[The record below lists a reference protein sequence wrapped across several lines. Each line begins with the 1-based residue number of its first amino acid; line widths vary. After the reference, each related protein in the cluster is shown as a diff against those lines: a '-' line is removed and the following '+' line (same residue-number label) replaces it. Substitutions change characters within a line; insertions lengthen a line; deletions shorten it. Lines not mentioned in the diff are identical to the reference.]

1 MGKATVA
8 LDSSK
13 WLGLRALSAHGCLP
27 IVLVVLI
34 LFRPASAQEP
44 GTEKNV
50 LIFESFSVSSLGT
63 ADSLKSALRSG
74 SPWPVNFYVEYLE
87 GQRFDDEGY
96 EKGVFETLQHT
107 YAGQKLDL
115 VMAESYP
122 ALQFV
127 LKHRDE
133 LFPGVPI
140 VFWGVNINWIAVGQK
155 MWPGVTGVTDNLD
168 ARGTID
174 LALRLHPHTNTFA
187 VITNNSEFERHWLAV
202 VHAELVH
209 HQDSVREIDLVGL
222 PTGQLLERVAALP
235 PQTVVLFQEG
245 PQASIQ
251 PVMGAYEVLALV
263 GQRLP
268 TYCIFPEICLD
279 HGGIGGVASDW
290 EKTQIP
296 LAARVA
302 RRVLSGE
309 RPDDI
314 PVANGTG
321 YKVRVDW
328 RQLRRW
334 NLLESAL
341 PPGSLVLYREATFWE
356 RYRYYIMAAGVAIVI
371 QSALIIGLLWQR
383 ARKRKAEAV
392 LRESEKRFR
401 VMADTT
407 PSLVW
412 MCDPEGKVT
421 YLNERRVAFTGLDPK
436 AGYGD
441 TWTGYV
447 HPNDLKDVLDV
458 LVRSLKGHQSFS
470 NEYRL
475 RRRDGV
481 YRWVLDIAAPRIGGD
496 GVFAGFIGSASDV
509 TDQKLA
515 QEALEKMSG
524 KLIDAQEKERSRIAR
539 ELHDDIC
546 QRLTLLSLEI
556 QHAMETSDGATPPA
570 DRMEAAWEHCS
581 GIASDVQALSH
592 ELHSSMLDLLGLTA
606 AAKNF
611 CREFSLQQGIVVEFT
626 HTGMPQAL
634 PRDVSLCLF
643 RVVQEALHNAAK
655 HSGIDSFEVHLHGR
669 PGEIDLEVRD
679 AGAGFNVEKVRENGG
694 LGLISMQERVHL
706 VRGTFA
712 IDSKTNCGTTIR
724 ARVPL
729 VANISTKAATSKKVA
744 EEVSRTA

>member
-13 WLGLRALSAHGCLP
+13 WPGLRALSAHGCLP
-27 IVLVVLI
+27 IVLVFLI
-34 LFRPASAQEP
+34 LFGPASAQEP
-44 GTEKNV
+44 ETEKKV
-50 LIFESFSVSSLGT
+50 LIFESFSVPSLGT
-63 ADSLKSALRSG
+63 ADFLKSALRSG

-87 GQRFDDEGY
+87 GQRFDDEDY
-96 EKGVFETLQHT
+96 EKGLFETLQHT

-122 ALQFV
+122 SLQFV

-140 VFWGVNINWIAVGQK
+140 VFWGVHINRIAGQK

-174 LALRLHPHTNTFA
+174 LALRLHPHTNTVA
-187 VITNNSEFERHWLAV
+187 VITNNSEFERYWLAV

-235 PQTVVLFQEG
+235 RQTVVLFQEG

-251 PVMGAYEVLALV
+251 PVMGAYDILAWV

-268 TYCIFPEICLD
+268 TYCIFPETCLD
-279 HGGIGGVASDW
+279 HGGIGGVDSDW

-296 LAARVA
+296 LAAEVA

-309 RPDDI
+309 QPDNI
-314 PVANGTG
+314 PMANGTG

-356 RYRYYIMAAGVAIVI
+356 RYRYYIIASGVVIVI

-412 MCDPEGKVT
+412 MCDPEGNVT
-421 YLNERRVAFTGLDPK
+421 YLNARGVAFTGLNPK

-441 TWTGYV
+441 TWIGHV
-447 HPNDLKDVLDV
+447 HPDDLKNVQDALA
-458 LVRSLKGHQSFS
+458 RSLRCHQSFS
-470 NEYRL
+470 KEYRL
-475 RRRDGV
+475 RRHDGV
-481 YRWVLDIAAPRIGGD
+481 YRWMFDVAASRVNGD
-496 GVFAGFIGSASDV
+496 GSFAGFIGSAMDV

-515 QEALEKMSG
+515 QAALKNVSG
-524 KLIDAQEKERSRIAR
+524 QLIEAQEKERSRIAR
-539 ELHDDIC
+539 ELHDNIC

-556 QHAMETSDGATPPA
+556 QHAMKESEGMPPT
-570 DRMEAAWEHCS
+570 DPMEEVWEHCS
-581 GIASDVQALSH
+581 EIARDVQALSH

-606 AAKNF
+606 AVKNF
-611 CREFSLQQGIVVEFT
+611 CHEFSNQQGIIVEFAY
-626 HTGMPQAL
+626 TGVPEPL
-634 PRDVSLCLF
+634 PRDASLCLF

-655 HSGIDSFEVHLHGR
+655 HSGVDFFEVQLQGR
-669 PGEIDLEVRD
+669 SDVIDLEVRD
-679 AGAGFNVEKVRENGG
+679 AGAGFNLETVQKNGG

-712 IDSKTNCGTTIR
+712 IESEPNHGTTIR
-724 ARVPL
+724 VTVPL
-729 VANISTKAATSKKVA
+729 VANMSAKPALSKRVL
-744 EEVSRTA
+744 EEVRTA

>member
-13 WLGLRALSAHGCLP
+13 WLGLRALFAHGCLP
-27 IVLVVLI
+27 IVLVFLI

-44 GTEKNV
+44 ETEKNV
-50 LIFESFSVSSLGT
+50 LIFESFSVPSLGT

-96 EKGVFETLQHT
+96 EKGEFETLQHT

-140 VFWGVNINWIAVGQK
+140 VFWGVHINRIVVGQK

-174 LALRLHPHTNTFA
+174 LALRLHPHTNTVA
-187 VITNNSEFERHWLAV
+187 VITNNSEFDRYWMAA
-202 VHAELVH
+202 VHAELVR
-209 HQDSVREIDLVGL
+209 HQDSVREIDLFGL
-222 PTGQLLERVAALP
+222 PTSQLLERVAALP
-235 PQTVVLFQEG
+235 PQTVVLFQEA

-251 PVMGAYEVLALV
+251 PVMGAFDILAWI

-268 TYCIFPEICLD
+268 TYCVFPWVCLD
-279 HGGIGGVASDW
+279 HEGIGGVDSDW

-296 LAARVA
+296 LAAEVA

-309 RPDDI
+309 QPDDI

-356 RYRYYIMAAGVAIVI
+356 RYRYYIVAAGVVIVI

-401 VMADTT
+401 VMTDTT

-447 HPNDLKDVLDV
+447 HSNDLKNVLDA
-458 LVRSLKGHQSFS
+458 LARSLTCHESFS
-470 NEYRL
+470 SEYRL
-475 RRRDGV
+475 RRHDGI
-481 YRWVLDIAAPRIGGD
+481 YRWMFDVAASRVNGD
-496 GVFAGFIGSASDV
+496 GSFAGLIGSAIDV

-515 QEALEKMSG
+515 QAALKNVSG
-524 KLIDAQEKERSRIAR
+524 QLIEAQEKERSRIAR

-556 QHAMETSDGATPPA
+556 QHAMGKSDGTPPT
-570 DRMEAAWEHCS
+570 DRMEEVWEHCS
-581 GIASDVQALSH
+581 EIAGDVQALSH

-606 AAKNF
+606 AVKNF
-611 CREFSLQQGIVVEFT
+611 CQEFSNQQGIIVEFA
-626 HTGMPQAL
+626 HTGVPEPL

-655 HSGIDSFEVHLHGR
+655 HSGVDSLEVHLRGKLD
-669 PGEIDLEVRD
+669 GIELEVLD
-679 AGAGFNVEKVRENGG
+679 AGAGFNPENIQKNRG

-712 IDSKTNCGTTIR
+712 IDSKTNHGTTIR
-724 ARVPL
+724 VRVPL
-729 VANISTKAATSKKVA
+729 VANINTKTVASKKVT

>member
-1 MGKATVA
+1 
-8 LDSSK
+8 
-13 WLGLRALSAHGCLP
+13 
-27 IVLVVLI
+27 
-34 LFRPASAQEP
+34 
-44 GTEKNV
+44 
-50 LIFESFSVSSLGT
+50 
-63 ADSLKSALRSG
+63 
-74 SPWPVNFYVEYLE
+74 LE

-96 EKGVFETLQHT
+96 ERGVFETLQHT

-140 VFWGVNINWIAVGQK
+140 VFWGVNIKRIAVGQK

-174 LALRLHPHTNTFA
+174 LALRLHPHTNTVA
-187 VITNNSEFERHWLAV
+187 VITNNSEFERYWLAA
-202 VHAELVH
+202 VHAELIRH
-209 HQDSVREIDLVGL
+209 EDKVREIDLVAL
-222 PTGQLLERVAALP
+222 PTSQLLERVAALP
-235 PQTVVLFQEG
+235 SQTIVLFQEG
-245 PQASIQ
+245 PQVSVQ
-251 PVMGAYEVLALV
+251 PVIGPYEILAWV
-263 GQRLP
+263 SQRLP
-268 TYCIFPEICLD
+268 TYCIFPWTCLD
-279 HGGIGGVASDW
+279 HGGIGGVDSDW
-290 EKTQIP
+290 EETQIP
-296 LAARVA
+296 LAAKVA

-309 RPDDI
+309 HPDDI

-328 RQLRRW
+328 RQIRRW

-341 PPGSLVLYREATFWE
+341 PPGSMVLYREATFWE
-356 RYRYYIMAAGVAIVI
+356 RYRYYIIAAGVVIVI
-371 QSALIIGLLWQR
+371 QSGLIVGLLWQH
-383 ARKRKAEAV
+383 ARRRKAEAV

-407 PSLVW
+407 PSLIW

-421 YLNERRVAFTGLDPK
+421 YLNEQRVAFTGLDPK

-441 TWTGYV
+441 TWIGCV
-447 HPNDLKDVLDV
+447 HPDDLKNVLDA
-458 LVRSLKGHQSFS
+458 LARSLRCHQSFS

-475 RRRDGV
+475 RRHDGV
-481 YRWVLDIAAPRIGGD
+481 YRWMFDVAASRVNGD
-496 GVFAGFIGSASDV
+496 GSFAGFIGSAIDV

-515 QEALEKMSG
+515 QEALERLSG

-556 QHAMETSDGATPPA
+556 QHAMKESEGTPLT
-570 DRMEAAWEHCS
+570 DRMEEVWEHCS
-581 GIASDVQALSH
+581 EIAGDVQALSH

-606 AAKNF
+606 AIKNF
-611 CREFSLQQGIVVEFT
+611 CHEFSNQQGIVVEFAY
-626 HTGMPQAL
+626 TGVPELL

-655 HSGIDSFEVHLHGR
+655 HSGVDFFKVHLQGSSDV
-669 PGEIDLEVRD
+669 IDLEVRD
-679 AGAGFNVEKVRENGG
+679 AGAGFNLETVQKNGG

-712 IDSKTNCGTTIR
+712 IESKPNHGTTIR
-724 ARVPL
+724 VTVAL
-729 VANISTKAATSKKVA
+729 VANMSAKPALFKRVL
-744 EEVSRTA
+744 EEVRTG

>member
-13 WLGLRALSAHGCLP
+13 WLRLRALSAHGCLP

-34 LFRPASAQEP
+34 LLRPACAQEP
-44 GTEKNV
+44 ETEKNV
-50 LIFESFSVSSLGT
+50 LIFESFSVPSFGT

-87 GQRFDDEGY
+87 GQRFDNEGY

-168 ARGTID
+168 ARATID
-174 LALRLHPHTNTFA
+174 LALRLHPRTNTVA

-245 PQASIQ
+245 SQASIQ
-251 PVMGAYEVLALV
+251 PVMGAYDILAWI

-296 LAARVA
+296 LAAKVA

-309 RPDDI
+309 QPDDI

-356 RYRYYIMAAGVAIVI
+356 RYRYYIIAAGVAIVI

-401 VMADTT
+401 VMADST

-421 YLNERRVAFTGLDPK
+421 YLNERRVAFTGLDPN

-441 TWTGYV
+441 TWTDYV
-447 HPNDLKDVLDV
+447 HPNDLKNVLDV
-458 LVRSLKGHQSFS
+458 LARSLKSHQSFS

-481 YRWVLDIAAPRIGGD
+481 YRWMLDIAAPRIGGN

-524 KLIDAQEKERSRIAR
+524 RLIEAQEKERRRIAR

-556 QHAMETSDGATPPA
+556 QHATENSGGTTPPA
-570 DRMEAAWEHCS
+570 DRMQAVWEHCS
-581 GIASDVQALSH
+581 GIASDVQAISH

-606 AAKNF
+606 AVKNF
-611 CREFSLQQGIVVEFT
+611 CREFSHQQGIAVEFT
-626 HTGMPQAL
+626 HTGVPQAL

-655 HSGIDSFEVHLHGR
+655 HSGIDRLEVRLQGK
-669 PGEIDLEVRD
+669 PDEIDLEVRD
-679 AGAGFNVEKVRENGG
+679 AGAGFNLEKVRENGG

-712 IDSKTNCGTTIR
+712 IDSKTNHGTAIR
-724 ARVPL
+724 VRVPL
-729 VANISTKAATSKKVA
+729 VANIRTKNAASKKVA

>member
-27 IVLVVLI
+27 IVLVFLI
-34 LFRPASAQEP
+34 LFRPASAQESE
-44 GTEKNV
+44 TEKNV
-50 LIFESFSVSSLGT
+50 LIFESFSVPGLGT
-63 ADSLKSALRSG
+63 AELVKSDLRAG
-74 SPWPVNFYVEYLE
+74 SQWPVNFYVEYLE
-87 GQRFDDEGY
+87 GHRFDDEGY
-96 EKGVFETLQHT
+96 EEGVFESLRHT
-107 YAGQKLDL
+107 YAGRKLDL

-127 LKHRDE
+127 LKHRDQ

-140 VFWGVNINWIAVGQK
+140 VFWGVHINRIAVGQK

-168 ARGTID
+168 TRGTID
-174 LALRLHPHTNTFA
+174 LALRLHPHTNTIA
-187 VITNNSEFERHWLAV
+187 VITNNSEFERYWLAV
-202 VHAELVH
+202 VHAELVR
-209 HQDSVREIDLVGL
+209 HQDRVTEIDLVGL
-222 PTGQLLERVAALP
+222 PTGELLERVAALP

-251 PVMGAYEVLALV
+251 PVMGAYDILAWV

-268 TYCIFPEICLD
+268 TYCIFPWICLD
-279 HGGIGGVASDW
+279 HGGIGGVDSDW

-309 RPDDI
+309 QPDDI

-341 PPGSLVLYREATFWE
+341 PAGSMVLYREATFWE
-356 RYRYYIMAAGVAIVI
+356 RYRYYIIAAGVAIII

-421 YLNERRVAFTGLDPK
+421 YLNERRVAFTGLDPN

-441 TWTGYV
+441 TWTKYV
-447 HPNDLKDVLDV
+447 HQNDIKNVLDA
-458 LVRSLKGHQSFS
+458 LTRSLKSHQSFS

-481 YRWVLDIAAPRIGGD
+481 YRWVLDVAAPRIGGD

-556 QHAMETSDGATPPA
+556 QHAMGASDGATPPA
-570 DRMEAAWEHCS
+570 DRMETAWEHCS

-606 AAKNF
+606 AVKNY

-712 IDSKTNCGTTIR
+712 IDSKTNHGTTIR

-729 VANISTKAATSKKVA
+729 VASISTKTATSKRVA